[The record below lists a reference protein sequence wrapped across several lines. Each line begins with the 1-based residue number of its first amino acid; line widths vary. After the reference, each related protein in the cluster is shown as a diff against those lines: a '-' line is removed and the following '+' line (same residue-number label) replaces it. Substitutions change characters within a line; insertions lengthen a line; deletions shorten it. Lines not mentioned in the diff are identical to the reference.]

1 MECLS
6 EGSRSTHFPKYAKG
20 FMKHLPWRPI
30 PLSLAVS
37 KGAVGKEAGREPRG
51 LNGGRLD
58 THLRTC
64 SASLPRAR
72 RLGRCLPCCI
82 QHLQDG
88 GINFFLE
95 RSRHGSWSFSV
106 CRGYTRKRGGHV
118 LQEQRK
124 VLRDPFEGIV
134 FGKEASA
141 AEFLTAP
148 LPHARAVTLLWPQR
162 RRWR

>member
-64 SASLPRAR
+64 CRNGKKEGECEAKRQCRVCAQI
-72 RLGRCLPCCI
+72 LG
-82 QHLQDG
+82 
-88 GINFFLE
+88 
-95 RSRHGSWSFSV
+95 
-106 CRGYTRKRGGHV
+106 
-118 LQEQRK
+118 
-124 VLRDPFEGIV
+124 
-134 FGKEASA
+134 
-141 AEFLTAP
+141 
-148 LPHARAVTLLWPQR
+148 
-162 RRWR
+162 

>member
-64 SASLPRAR
+64 CRNGKKESVRPS
-72 RLGRCLPCCI
+72 
-82 QHLQDG
+82 
-88 GINFFLE
+88 
-95 RSRHGSWSFSV
+95 GSVGCVHRYWAEIDFGNHKQMKTETV
-106 CRGYTRKRGGHV
+106 CM
-118 LQEQRK
+118 
-124 VLRDPFEGIV
+124 D
-134 FGKEASA
+134 
-141 AEFLTAP
+141 
-148 LPHARAVTLLWPQR
+148 
-162 RRWR
+162 